1 MKIREF
7 TLTTVFLAII
17 LLFALTPIGFIHLG
31 VIKATIIH
39 VPIIIASI
47 LLGPKIGAFLGLAF
61 GISSVVTNTMAPTLL
76 SFAFSPAIPVLGTS
90 HGSMW
95 ALFVAIVPR
104 VMVGVLPHYL
114 YQWLQKVL
122 RKEKMS
128 LFLTGL
134 FTTVFHTFFVMGSI
148 ALIFYDAYSKAV
160 GADNMS
166 GVILAILAVFF
177 SNGIAEA
184 ILAAFAASLV
194 VPPLWKVA
202 KKYK

>member
-47 LLGPKIGAFLGLAF
+47 ILGPRIGAFLGLAF

-76 SFAFSPAIPVLGTS
+76 SFAFSPAVPVLGTS
-90 HGSMW
+90 HGSIW
-95 ALFVAIVPR
+95 ALFIAIVPR
-104 VMVGVLPHYL
+104 VIVGVVPYYL
-114 YQWLQKVL
+114 NKTLQKVL
-122 RKEKMS
+122 SKEKWS

-134 FTTVFHTFFVMGSI
+134 LTTVLHTFLIMGSI
-148 ALIFYDAYSKAV
+148 ALIFHDAYAKAV
-160 GADNMS
+160 NADGIS
-166 GVILAILAVFF
+166 GIIAAVLMVFF
-177 SNGIAEA
+177 TNGIAEA
-184 ILAAFAASLV
+184 TLAAFAAALV
-194 VPPLWKVA
+194 VPPLLKVA
-202 KKYK
+202 NKY

>member
-47 LLGPKIGAFLGLAF
+47 ILGPRIGAFLGLAF

-76 SFAFSPAIPVLGTS
+76 SFAFSPAVPVLGTS
-90 HGSMW
+90 HGSIW
-95 ALFVAIVPR
+95 ALFIAIVPR
-104 VMVGVLPHYL
+104 VIVGVVPYYL
-114 YQWLQKVL
+114 NKTLQKVL
-122 RKEKMS
+122 SKEKWS

-134 FTTVFHTFFVMGSI
+134 LTTVLHTFLIMGSI
-148 ALIFYDAYSKAV
+148 ALIFHDAYAKAV
-160 GADNMS
+160 NADGIN
-166 GVILAILAVFF
+166 GIIAAILMVFF
-177 SNGIAEA
+177 TNGIAEA
-184 ILAAFAASLV
+184 TLAAFAAALV
-194 VPPLWKVA
+194 VPPLLKVSN
-202 KKYK
+202 KY